1 MLVQVDRNPMAGPC
15 KHSPTWRI
23 SDSEL
28 FGKRKLDC
36 DAKDLVDTQDV
47 FEKQFELDWQRVAAK
62 QRFLRL
68 IETTDKTKLSTSKQE
83 LARGVQAAPL
93 VGCLVCAAQ
102 CWPLLDKRVP
112 QSCWTCSA
120 SLCCNAHHCLRQ
132 CALVVRDRCVEPVY
146 EYTVHLLGVT

>member
-1 MLVQVDRNPMAGPC
+1 MLVQVERNPMAGPC
-15 KHSPTWRI
+15 KHSPAWRV

-93 VGCLVCAAQ
+93 WAALYALLNVGLYWTSVCLSLAGHAVPLFAAMHTIVCGSVRWWSETGAWSPHMNTLYA
-102 CWPLLDKRVP
+102 
-112 QSCWTCSA
+112 CS
-120 SLCCNAHHCLRQ
+120 
-132 CALVVRDRCVEPVY
+132 
-146 EYTVHLLGVT
+146 G